1 MCSQKADAAI
11 KLTSTLF
18 KINSIVVKM
27 SSVKT
32 VSRKNYKKNIQEH
45 MFAEVTLTVTVRDFF
60 GFLIGTRWKRS
71 RQFMSI
77 ALKLN
82 NQFWACVLWTD
93 NTQAWKKKP
102 QRTARPT
109 QEQKTYRQLPVFHY
123 LEFCERLKSS
133 TIARKWIKK
142 DRVYTKLLGDNNEG

>member
-1 MCSQKADAAI
+1 
-11 KLTSTLF
+11 
-18 KINSIVVKM
+18 M

-32 VSRKNYKKNIQEH
+32 VSRKNYKKNIQEN
-45 MFAEVTLTVTVRDFF
+45 MFAEVTLRMTVRDFF

-93 NTQAWKKKP
+93 NTQAWKKNHKEQRGQHKNKKP
-102 QRTARPT
+102 TDNFRFFTILNFASVWRVQQL
-109 QEQKTYRQLPVFHY
+109 QE
-123 LEFCERLKSS
+123 
-133 TIARKWIKK
+133 
-142 DRVYTKLLGDNNEG
+142 NE